1 MISKKTSAPCPR
13 CGKPLWTSDVEG
25 YKYVCFDCD
34 ENFYGIEVK
43 ESKTD
48 GSNMYFSVNEMK
60 EE

>member
-1 MISKKTSAPCPR
+1 MISKKTSELCPR

-34 ENFYGIEVK
+34 ENFYGIEVE

-48 GSNMYFSVNEMK
+48 DLRSAEYDR
-60 EE
+60 